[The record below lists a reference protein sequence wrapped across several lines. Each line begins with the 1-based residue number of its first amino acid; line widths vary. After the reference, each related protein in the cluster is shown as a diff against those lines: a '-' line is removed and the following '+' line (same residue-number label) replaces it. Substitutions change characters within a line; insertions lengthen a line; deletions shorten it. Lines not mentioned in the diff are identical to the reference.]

1 LTTVRAMGSTAAA
14 MTPDA
19 QETGE
24 WLGTAWTTLPHATP
38 AHASG
43 PAVETAVARLLRQ
56 AAAPEEQ
63 GLLGSVTATA
73 TGGLLF
79 LEWVES
85 HYLVLDYGAVARF
98 LFTNPQLGSVLIE
111 LPNEAGNH
119 FGSPS
124 TVMLDVACDDEA
136 PKRCRLYATIVTA
149 RSSADAL
156 ARLDTLYESWWLD
169 RLPLVAG
176 KLNLG
181 IRHLL

>member
-1 LTTVRAMGSTAAA
+1 MTTVHAMGSSAAA

-19 QETGE
+19 QEMGE
-24 WLGTAWTTLPHATP
+24 LLRTEWTTLPRATP
-38 AHASG
+38 ALAGG
-43 PAVETAVARLLRQ
+43 PAAARLLRQ
-56 AAAPEEQ
+56 AATPEAQ

-73 TGGLLF
+73 IGGLLF
-79 LEWVES
+79 FEWVQS

-98 LFTNPQLGSVLIE
+98 LFMSPQLGSILME
-111 LPNEAGNH
+111 LPYEAGNH
-119 FGSPS
+119 FGSPP

-149 RSSADAL
+149 LSSADAL
-156 ARLDTLYESWWLD
+156 ARLDALYESWWLD
-169 RLPLVAG
+169 RLPSVAG